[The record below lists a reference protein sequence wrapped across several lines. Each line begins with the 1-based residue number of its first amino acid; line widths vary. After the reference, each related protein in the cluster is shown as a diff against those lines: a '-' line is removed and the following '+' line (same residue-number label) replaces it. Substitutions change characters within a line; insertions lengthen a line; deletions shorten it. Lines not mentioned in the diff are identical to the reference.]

1 MTLPIHDAAILRTL
15 IYADIFD
22 FPLTPAEIRHY
33 LIGQS
38 ASLET
43 VERSLDASAWLA
55 ERVTRVNG
63 YYVLRD
69 RTAIGWLR
77 EERKQISRRMWPSAR
92 RWGYVVGCLPFVRM
106 VAITGALAVN
116 NSPPGD
122 DIDLLVVTTP
132 GRVWLGRALAVG
144 MVYLARRF
152 GVELCPNYV
161 LSHSALAQERRD
173 LFAAHDLAQMVPLVG
188 HPVYAEMRAANGW
201 VREYLPHA
209 DGPLHSE
216 ADLEPKG
223 LARRLKRL
231 GEWLLSGRFGD
242 ALETWER
249 RRKLRKFALAAARP
263 GSAAQIDA
271 DHVKGHFNDYSQP
284 VLEQFQERLARYSSG

>member
-1 MTLPIHDAAILRTL
+1 MTLPSHDAAILRTL

-38 ASLET
+38 ASQET
-43 VERSLDASAWLA
+43 VERALEASAWLA

-63 YYVLRD
+63 YYVLRG
-69 RTAIGWLR
+69 RTDIGWLR
-77 EERKQISRRMWPSAR
+77 EMRKQNSRRMWPSAR
-92 RWGYVVGCLPFVRM
+92 RWGYALGCLPFVRM

-132 GRVWLGRALAVG
+132 GRVWLGRAFAVG
-144 MVYLARRF
+144 LVYLARRF

-161 LSHSALAQERRD
+161 LSRSVLAQDRRD

-188 HPVYAEMRAANGW
+188 QPVYEEMRVANRW
-201 VREYLPHA
+201 VHEYLPHA
-209 DGPLHSE
+209 EGPLHSE
-216 ADLEPKG
+216 TDLEPRG
-223 LARRLKRL
+223 LARFLKGSSER
-231 GEWLLSGRFGD
+231 LLSGRIGD

-249 RRKLRKFALAAARP
+249 RRKLRKFAPSAARP
-263 GSAAQIDA
+263 GSGAQIDA

-284 VLEQFQERLARYSSG
+284 VLEQFQKRWARHQAE